1 VLTLYKLGIKNLG
14 IRHLLLSNQEN
25 LKKEEKEELSMVF
38 HAIPILQIAYDIKEE
53 LRQIYE
59 KLARLVGELEK

>member
-1 VLTLYKLGIKNLG
+1 MI
-14 IRHLLLSNQEN
+14 
-25 LKKEEKEELSMVF
+25 F
-38 HAIPILQIAYDIKEE
+38 HATPILQIAYDIKEE